1 MRVELQA
8 PVLHGHL
15 AGGQVERLEVRTA
28 PGGMND
34 EIGGDAE
41 IRLALALGVDQQ
53 TAPAA
58 LDPGNGG
65 TGLDADAERLE
76 PGRQPAHQVGIE
88 VRQEPLGPL

>member
-1 MRVELQA
+1 MQKRNLWQEVLYWVLLAA
-8 PVLHGHL
+8 PVG
-15 AGGQVERLEVRTA
+15 VF
-28 PGGMND
+28 
-34 EIGGDAE
+34 
-41 IRLALALGVDQQ
+41 ALALGVDQQ